1 MTELESAIVR
11 ATGESLRQ
19 IRRVGFSLLP
29 IPAVHEHS
37 RGSKRMRRPRRR
49 DPRAQPG
56 YFQIAYAQ
64 AA

>member
-29 IPAVHEHS
+29 MLAVHEHS
-37 RGSKRMRRPRRR
+37 RGARRMRRPRRR
-49 DPRAQPG
+49 DRRSQPG
-56 YFQIAYAQ
+56 YFQIAYARV
-64 AA
+64 A